1 MTTLC
6 MTLTAAGMFS
16 LLTGVLEAVR
26 VYAIDS
32 GDPGLARLGLAAMII
47 GGLSTAAIGLG
58 VLIGRGGLSVP
69 RTVAVIGGWLIIWFP
84 LTVALGIA
92 TDRYPAAQ
100 LAATASVPSAFSS
113 LLRPSP
119 GRLAALQKP
128 RTPPNEVLEPGRL
141 QAFFEHL
148 GG

>member
-58 VLIGRGGLSVP
+58 VLTGRGGSSVP

-100 LAATASVPSAFSS
+100 RAATALCVLGISAAVVAFA
-113 LLRPSP
+113 RPARRASEATN
-119 GRLAALQKP
+119 AA
-128 RTPPNEVLEPGRL
+128 E
-141 QAFFEHL
+141 
-148 GG
+148 